1 MQRCANCGCR
11 LPWLHRVVGR
21 VRYCSKECASLHQA
35 LLKGAALPGVD
46 GALNPAHPE
55 TGLDAETDAAA
66 VHEGL
71 EHASAAGAQGELA
84 PLPFGLTPVPEP
96 ISAEAALPEAMETP
110 FEPPLF
116 RTEDPAAE
124 MPRDCGLPV
133 MGAADGPEMQDTLFA
148 LPATPAPAAPAVR
161 STAHALRPRRRV
173 IVPSHR
179 VRRRAGL
186 RLTGSAIVAWPAP
199 AASPPRSKSVLPVI
213 PGAQKERSSDPE
225 PVVVFSFMEGQAAGG
240 ATGAGA
246 RPGRRPAE
254 WIRQASQEV
263 PVPVLFAPAETP
275 ACWPQ
280 FAAGLRRARGGML
293 PVPPQDRLPSLPSGG
308 RRFAPA
314 GCSEPW
320 DQQAMATQPFR
331 LHRMPL
337 RPLRLRTVRIGDISR
352 TSSPPP
358 GRLSFVTAL
367 YLPRPVT
374 TPVRPVYAWAAP
386 PSSRAG
392 AEPPGEAQPVGLPPS
407 IATKPAAKKDDPR

>member
-11 LPWLHRVVGR
+11 LPWLHRVIGR

-35 LLKGAALPGVD
+35 LLKGAALPGVQ
-46 GALNPAHPE
+46 GALNPEHPAA
-55 TGLDAETDAAA
+55 GRDAETDAAI
-66 VHEGL
+66 VNDGRE
-71 EHASAAGAQGELA
+71 SAPAAPAQGELA
-84 PLPFGLTPVPEP
+84 PLPFGLAPVPEP
-96 ISAEAALPEAMETP
+96 LSAEAAPPAPEEIP
-110 FEPPLF
+110 FEPPAFLA
-116 RTEDPAAE
+116 EDPAAE
-124 MPRDCGLPV
+124 TTLECGLPV
-133 MGAADGPEMQDTLFA
+133 TGAADGPEMQDTLFA
-148 LPATPAPAAPAVR
+148 LPATPVPVAPAVR

-213 PGAQKERSSDPE
+213 PGAQQERSSEPE

-240 ATGAGA
+240 A
-246 RPGRRPAE
+246 RPGRRPVQ
-254 WIRQASQEV
+254 WLRQASQEV
-263 PVPVLFAPAETP
+263 PVPVLFALAETP

-280 FAAGLRRARGGML
+280 FAAGLRRTRGGML
-293 PVPPQDRLPSLPSGG
+293 PVPLPDRLPSLASGG

-314 GCSEPW
+314 GFSEPW

-358 GRLSFVTAL
+358 GRFSFVTTL

-392 AEPPGEAQPVGLPPS
+392 AEPPAEAQPVGFPPS
-407 IATKPAAKKDDPR
+407 AAAEPAAKKDDLK

>member
-35 LLKGAALPGVD
+35 LLKGAVLSRVE
-46 GALNPAHPE
+46 GALDREHPAAGRDE
-55 TGLDAETDAAA
+55 ETDAA
-66 VHEGL
+66 VLHEEL
-71 EHASAAGAQGELA
+71 ENAPAAGTQGELA
-84 PLPFGLTPVPEP
+84 PLPCELGPEP
-96 ISAEAALPEAMETP
+96 EPPNAEAAPPAAMEI
-110 FEPPLF
+110 PLELAVLH
-116 RTEDPAAE
+116 TEDPAAE
-124 MPRDCGLPV
+124 TSQECGLPV
-133 MGAADGPEMQDTLFA
+133 IGAPDGPGMQDTLFA
-148 LPATPAPAAPAVR
+148 LPATPVFAAPAVR
-161 STAHALRPRRRV
+161 AAAHALRPRRRV

-179 VRRRAGL
+179 VLRRAAL

-213 PGAQKERSSDPE
+213 PGARQQTLSDPE

-240 ATGAGA
+240 VSGAGA

-263 PVPVLFAPAETP
+263 PVPVLFLRAETL

-280 FAAGLRRARGGML
+280 FATGLRPVRGGML
-293 PVPPQDRLPSLPSGG
+293 PVAPQDRMPSLPSGG
-308 RRFAPA
+308 RRFAPS
-314 GCSEPW
+314 GFSELW

-337 RPLRLRTVRIGDISR
+337 RPLRLRTVRNGDVSR

-358 GRLSFVTAL
+358 GRLSFVAAL
-367 YLPRPVT
+367 YLPRPVM

-392 AEPPGEAQPVGLPPS
+392 AEPPAEAQPVGLPPS